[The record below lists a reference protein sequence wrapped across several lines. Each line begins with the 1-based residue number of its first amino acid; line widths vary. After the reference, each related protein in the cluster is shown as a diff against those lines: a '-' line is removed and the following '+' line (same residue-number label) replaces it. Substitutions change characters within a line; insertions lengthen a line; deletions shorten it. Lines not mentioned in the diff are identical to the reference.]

1 METLTQ
7 PRLKKPGI
15 GHAFALKNIF
25 LGIILLMYLP
35 LHAQKMELNPNKPEP
50 GEILHLKYQPVGGN
64 LQNENNIS
72 CEAILFRG
80 LISDKVAIRLKKQ
93 GDVFVGEFASP
104 KDIQLIAFKLS
115 NGQRADDKSFNY
127 QFPFYKNGEPV
138 VGAQYAQA
146 SLVAAEPDLFFYGFK
161 KPDYN
166 MAFQLIKLEKKDKI
180 DAPFQLAI
188 QKFYYQI
195 WLNVDSAAAKKE
207 IIARLNELKKQ
218 QRTEKNYILSYWLNR
233 ASNQQVDA
241 QEDLSGLAKDFPNSI
256 MFFSKRYAEVGSAR
270 SGNAM
275 EERYMKLVADY
286 KNNPEAVHLLDGF
299 TLDFS
304 RRLADAFGQDFNLPK
319 FYDYLSSD
327 TSNVHKGISTYKL
340 ADYLSSKDTLLT
352 EAENIALQSLK
363 FFELAEKQ
371 KPLEIRE
378 TSLRNWIAKSK
389 NSYGFILLQ
398 HKKYEPASIIFKSL
412 MAENQNPDI
421 ILQARYGIALAKNKQ
436 YLAALP
442 FLEKALAAG
451 YNELLLD
458 DVFKEAYFATGGDE
472 ISYQKKLAELFE
484 IANHDK
490 KFKLTTIM
498 MNEPIKNFSLLNING
513 EKVELADFKGKT
525 IVIDFWAT
533 WCIPC
538 KQSFPGMQKLVDK
551 YNKKDVVFLFVN
563 TLEKNR
569 ANLKDEIKR
578 YMIENKFSFDII
590 MDQPL
595 KNQPDTFEMS
605 KELKIKALPTK
616 LVIDRLGNIRFRTTS
631 YAGSDEAV
639 VKELSEQIDQLTNKD

>member
-7 PRLKKPGI
+7 HRLKKPGM

-25 LGIILLMYLP
+25 LVIILLMYLP
-35 LHAQKMELNPNKPEP
+35 LYAQKMELYPSKPEP
-50 GEILHLKYQPVGGN
+50 GEILHLKYQPVGGT

-80 LISDKVAIRLKKQ
+80 LMSDKVAIRLKKE

-115 NGQRADDKSFNY
+115 NGQRVDDKSFNY
-127 QFPFYKNGEPV
+127 QFPFFDKEGPV
-138 VGAQYAQA
+138 VGAKYAQA
-146 SLVAAEPDLFFYGFK
+146 SLVAGEPDMFFYGFK
-161 KPDYN
+161 MSDYN
-166 MAFQLIKLEKKDKI
+166 TAFQLIKLEKKDKI
-180 DAPFQLAI
+180 EAPFQVAI

-195 WLNVDSAAAKKE
+195 FLNVDSALAKKE
-207 IIARLNELKKQ
+207 IIARLKELKKQ

-233 ASNQQVDA
+233 ALNQQADA
-241 QEDLSGLAKDFPNSI
+241 QDDLSGLAKYFPNSI
-256 MFFSKRYAEVGSAR
+256 MFFSKRYAEIGSAR
-270 SGNAM
+270 SGATM
-275 EERYMKLVADY
+275 EQLYLKLVADY
-286 KNNPEAVHLLDGF
+286 KDNPEAVNLLNGF
-299 TLDFS
+299 TLGFF
-304 RRLADAFGQDFNLPK
+304 RPLADAFGRDFNLSK

-327 TSNVHKGISTYKL
+327 TSNVYKGVSTYKL

-363 FFELAEKQ
+363 FFELAGNQ

-398 HKKYEPASIIFKSL
+398 QKKYKPALTLFKSL
-412 MAENQNPDI
+412 ITEHQNPDI

-442 FLEKALAAG
+442 FLEKALAGG
-451 YNELLLD
+451 YNELMLD
-458 DVFKEAYFATGGDE
+458 DIFKETYFAIGGDE
-472 ISYQKKLAELFE
+472 FNYQKKLEELFE

-490 KFKLTTIM
+490 KFRLATIM
-498 MNEPIKNFSLLNING
+498 LNEPIKNFSLLNING

-525 IVIDFWAT
+525 VVIDFWAT

-578 YMIENKFSFDII
+578 YMTENKFSFGII

-595 KNQPDTFEMS
+595 INQPDAFEMS
-605 KELKIKALPTK
+605 KELKVKALPTK

-639 VKELSEQIDQLTNKD
+639 VKELSEQIDQLNK